1 MQEYQLEKWIWTES
15 DLEKMGWHDAT
26 VYGFRLNKNFEID
39 LDYIFQWNQP
49 EVDGFHFTFW
59 VAPCTLVFQSPKEL
73 SFELTQSLNDKW
85 LEIEGIKAV
94 DFFA

>member
-1 MQEYQLEKWIWTES
+1 VQEYQLEKWIWTES

-39 LDYIFQWNQP
+39 LDYIFQWNQL